1 MFLRFRETSWENF
14 AAMKNILVFG
24 QQSYFAARN
33 IATADEL
40 LLNLDEN

>member
-1 MFLRFRETSWENF
+1 MFLRFEKLLWENF
-14 AAMKNILVFG
+14 AGMKNVLVFG
-24 QQSYFAARN
+24 QQSCFAARN

>member
-1 MFLRFRETSWENF
+1 MFRRFRETSRENF

-24 QQSYFAARN
+24 QQSCVAARN